1 MSVSNTACTFSNAIC
16 SLGSPLP
23 ARCSFLIRNKRSSV
37 CARSANASSRLIS
50 SASRTGST
58 DQMLMA
64 IFIYDSHNIQPKV
77 FMQQC
82 IFMSIIKNIEV
93 RWKKQNSFRNIAL
106 TSSINMDHIF
116 VFEASYNV
124 YNCVWKDHMIKEKTN
139 INLIFMSTITSNKG
153 VRYKYIWNTIRSY
166 LYSISFCWLTTLP
179 NTCKKLITQPFSC
192 RCTFDKSCNVNKL
205 HYGGYFFRWFV

>member
-1 MSVSNTACTFSNAIC
+1 MIPLFVKFSEHISQFYSHYSAQSTYISINRLCRVFIIEQLLTLSVSNTACTFSNAIC

-77 FMQQC
+77 FIQQC

-124 YNCVWKDHMIKEKTN
+124 YNCV
-139 INLIFMSTITSNKG
+139 
-153 VRYKYIWNTIRSY
+153 
-166 LYSISFCWLTTLP
+166 
-179 NTCKKLITQPFSC
+179 
-192 RCTFDKSCNVNKL
+192 
-205 HYGGYFFRWFV
+205 

>member
-1 MSVSNTACTFSNAIC
+1 MHNLHISINRLCRVFIIEQLLTLSVSNTACTFSNAIC

-77 FMQQC
+77 FIQQC
-82 IFMSIIKNIEV
+82 IFMSIIKTLKSGGKNKIVLEILHSPV
-93 RWKKQNSFRNIAL
+93 PSTWI
-106 TSSINMDHIF
+106 TSSSSKHRTTCTI
-116 VFEASYNV
+116 AS
-124 YNCVWKDHMIKEKTN
+124 EKT
-139 INLIFMSTITSNKG
+139 T
-153 VRYKYIWNTIRSY
+153 
-166 LYSISFCWLTTLP
+166 
-179 NTCKKLITQPFSC
+179 
-192 RCTFDKSCNVNKL
+192 
-205 HYGGYFFRWFV
+205 